1 MPTVARFSI
10 APVRSLGLEHPS
22 DIEVTELGVVE
33 DRRFY
38 LTDESNRLVDRIVVG
53 RLVQVAAHTDPEATA
68 LRMTFPDGTVIEDE
82 IQLGDPVETHIHGR
96 TGVGHVVIG
105 PWGDALAPIAGR
117 RIVLVRCDRPG
128 GTRAGNPTSIISDG
142 SLRELAANAG
152 VDEVELGEAVE
163 TPIHGRTGVG
173 HVVIGPW
180 ADALTPIAGRRIVLV
195 RCDRP
200 GGTSA
205 GNPTSIISDG
215 SLREL
220 AANAGVDTVDP
231 RRFRMLIDLEGARAH
246 EEDTWIGG
254 RVAIGDAV
262 LRVTKPD
269 ARCAI
274 TTQDPDTGERDLDTL
289 RTIIGYRGLR
299 EGKHADFG
307 VLADVEQP
315 GRMRL
320 GDEVRVL
327 SMPTADPTVAAPA
340 TAG

>member
-1 MPTVARFSI
+1 MPSVARLSI
-10 APVRSLGLEHPS
+10 APVRSLGLEHPTEI
-22 DIEVTELGVVE
+22 DVTERGVVE

-38 LTDESNRLVDRIVVG
+38 LTDDANRLVDRIIVG
-53 RLVQVAAHTDPEATA
+53 RLVQVSAHTDPEATT
-68 LRMTFPDGTVIEDE
+68 LRLTFPDGTVVEDE
-82 IQLGDPVETHIHGR
+82 VRLGEAVETPIHGR

-105 PWGDALAPIAGR
+105 PWGEALSPIAGR
-117 RIVLVRCDRPG
+117 PITMVRCDRPG

-152 VDEVELGEAVE
+152 VDEV
-163 TPIHGRTGVG
+163 
-173 HVVIGPW
+173 
-180 ADALTPIAGRRIVLV
+180 
-195 RCDRP
+195 
-200 GGTSA
+200 
-205 GNPTSIISDG
+205 
-215 SLREL
+215 
-220 AANAGVDTVDP
+220 DP

-254 RVAIGDAV
+254 TIGIGDAV

-289 RTIIGYRGLR
+289 RTIISYRGLR

-307 VLADVEQP
+307 VLADVERP
-315 GRMRL
+315 GRIRV
-320 GDEVRVL
+320 GDAVTVL
-327 SMPTADPTVAAPA
+327 SMPTVAEPA